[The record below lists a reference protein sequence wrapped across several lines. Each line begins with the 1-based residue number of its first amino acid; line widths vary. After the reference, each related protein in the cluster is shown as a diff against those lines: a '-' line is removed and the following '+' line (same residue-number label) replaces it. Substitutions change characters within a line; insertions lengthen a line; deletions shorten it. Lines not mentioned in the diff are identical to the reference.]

1 MGRVYHQS
9 IHIPQQ
15 IVRNIED
22 LMHTKGELSSCEA
35 ISYTAR
41 FDNGVEMVIDLNG
54 ADDDYPSAVAIL
66 FRDDWAIRRTD
77 EAFAIPLNN
86 YRNDCDE
93 YDMHIVPVYVETFF
107 RKCPNLGDINSTV
120 YVEMEEE

>member
-1 MGRVYHQS
+1 MGRVYHQN

-77 EAFAIPLNN
+77 E
-86 YRNDCDE
+86 RRE
-93 YDMHIVPVYVETFF
+93 YFGEWSIEYNGDTYVAQIGACEA
-107 RKCPNLGDINSTV
+107 
-120 YVEMEEE
+120 